1 VRGRRGIVPPLHRTE
16 IGIGQA
22 LRRARL
28 HRGKS
33 LGEASRETRIRAD
46 YLDALEREAWDAVL
60 GEVYVRGFLRTYSA
74 YLGLR
79 PEKVMT
85 VYERSHGPS
94 PPPEHDGGPRPGF
107 SPYGLV
113 RQQLHY
119 RRGRT
124 IALVGALAVLVGA
137 GAFGL
142 LRRAGTLAEPAESST
157 TLPAAEVVS
166 GLGVEVRLVA
176 LDEVGVTVTRDG
188 AEERY
193 RLLEGERRSFVA
205 TETIRVRIERATAVE
220 LTVNGFHVGVPAS
233 GAEPYEAEFGPGDFR
248 DVTTDPSAADALP
261 EPGTDGGSEPSNG
274 SG

>member
-1 VRGRRGIVPPLHRTE
+1 MHRTE

-107 SPYGLV
+107 SPYGLL
-113 RQQLHY
+113 RGQLHQ

-124 IALVGALAVLVGA
+124 IALVGALAVLAAA

-142 LRRAGTLAEPAESST
+142 LRRSGTLAEPARSPT
-157 TLPAAEVVS
+157 TLPAAGVAAAS
-166 GLGVEVRLVA
+166 GVEVRLVA
-176 LDEVGVTVTRDG
+176 LDEVGVVVTRDG
-188 AEERY
+188 AEEQY
-193 RLLEGERRSFVA
+193 RFQEGEGRSFVA
-205 TETIRVRIERATAVE
+205 TKSIRVRVDRAAAVE
-220 LTVNGFHVGVPAS
+220 LTVNGHHLGVPAA
-233 GAEPYEAEFGPGDFR
+233 GAEPYEAEFGPEDFR
-248 DVTTDPSAADALP
+248 DIEAGASASEAPPVAAP
-261 EPGTDGGSEPSNG
+261 GSGTDGGSEPSNG

>member
-1 VRGRRGIVPPLHRTE
+1 LHRTE

-33 LGEASRETRIRAD
+33 LGEASRETRIRPD
-46 YLDALEREAWDAVL
+46 YLDALEREAWDALL
-60 GEVYVRGFLRTYSA
+60 GEVYVRGFLRTYST

-85 VYERSHGPS
+85 VYERSHGPP

-107 SPYGLV
+107 SPYGLL
-113 RQQLHY
+113 RGHLHQ

-124 IALVGALAVLVGA
+124 IALVGALAVLAGA

-142 LRRAGTLAEPAESST
+142 LRRSGTIAEPARSPT
-157 TLPAAEVVS
+157 TLPAVGIAAPS
-166 GLGVEVRLVA
+166 GVEIRLVA
-176 LDEVGVTVTRDG
+176 LDEVGVAVTRDG
-188 AEERY
+188 AEEEY
-193 RLLEGERRSFVA
+193 RFLEGEARSFVA
-205 TETIRVRIERATAVE
+205 TKSIRVRIDRAAAVE
-220 LTVNGFHVGVPAS
+220 LTVNGHHLGVPAA

-248 DVTTDPSAADALP
+248 DVTTGPSAPGAP
-261 EPGTDGGSEPSNG
+261 PGSGTDGGSEPSNG